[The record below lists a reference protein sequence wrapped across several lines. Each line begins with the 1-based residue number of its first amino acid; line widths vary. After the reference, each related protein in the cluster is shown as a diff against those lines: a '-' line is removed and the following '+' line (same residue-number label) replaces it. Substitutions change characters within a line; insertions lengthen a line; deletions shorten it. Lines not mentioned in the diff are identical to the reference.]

1 MGCAGTKQDLA
12 ALPGNQIHEAAL
24 VGAFTLALDQEAVQ
38 ARLKC
43 ALDVWKRI
51 QVEVKE
57 AFSVASSDTISE
69 SVRKQESHDA
79 LAESGMR
86 LPARGAEAQESK
98 GRQLISCIL
107 VNFCSSLYQRGSW
120 AIVDEY
126 KDAEQSCR
134 WMFPLPWDLPSH
146 VLVAE
151 RVDRC
156 LWE

>member
-12 ALPGNQIHEAAL
+12 ALPGDQIHEAAL

-43 ALDVWKRI
+43 ALDVWKRV
-51 QVEVKE
+51 QVE
-57 AFSVASSDTISE
+57 SL
-69 SVRKQESHDA
+69 RKQESHDA

-98 GRQLISCIL
+98 GRQLVSCIL
-107 VNFCSSLYQRGSW
+107 DNLCSSYTR
-120 AIVDEY
+120 

-134 WMFPLPWDLPSH
+134 WVFPSPS
-146 VLVAE
+146 LVA
-151 RVDRC
+151 RTRGW
-156 LWE
+156 WE